1 MEYPVIYIYR
11 IIIETIAKN
20 YYFTLII
27 IDSFLYWWPQ
37 TLCSAMGAKRVR
49 YLKKEQDN
57 NRNKSF
63 LVTNPV

>member
-1 MEYPVIYIYR
+1 MENPVIYIYR

-20 YYFTLII
+20 YYLTLII

-37 TLCSAMGAKRVR
+37 TLCSATGAMRAR
-49 YLKKEQDN
+49 YLKKEQIN